1 MKDQSTGLFS
11 LKGLTVTNKDGSS
24 VKLDE
29 LVIDTKVHLEMEDS
43 ELTTVC
49 KFNKDIIESVNN
61 LFLGTVNVMTAMQ
74 AAKDAKWH
82 ERDEANRKH
91 EIEMHER
98 RSKSRE
104 AEMRL
109 VVDHRRGAHEDG
121 PDEGVISQLLRPHEG
136 YFEIAGGDLKKNGEE
151 KD

>member
-24 VKLDE
+24 IKLDE
-29 LVIDTKVHLEMEDS
+29 LIIDTKVHVEMEDS

-61 LFLGTVNVMTAMQ
+61 LFLSSVNVMATMQ
-74 AAKDAKWH
+74 ATKDAKWH
-82 ERDEANRKH
+82 DREAALKAAERERDEANRKH
-91 EIEMHER
+91 EIEMHVM

-109 VVDHRRGAHEDG
+109 ADEIEKAKHERIQNAAG
-121 PDEGVISQLLRPHEG
+121 KGVSTGR
-136 YFEIAGGDLKKNGEE
+136 
-151 KD
+151 